1 MKKVIIYLSILAGF
15 ASCSREDIDLS
26 PAEIRPIL
34 FSGSVENSSSAVT
47 RAGESVVEDPKP
59 EAMNGT
65 PDYGT
70 IYIRRTAEEKFEKE
84 SFIDMDDFQE
94 FMVNVGDLEC
104 IKGGCWYWN
113 NPKYHL
119 FHAWNLPTT
128 KGTLDDVA
136 VSGDEKQ
143 LVTIDDESHRFGT
156 VDFSM
161 DKRYSYTIKEQG
173 KDPEKIYFLSNLEYF
188 IGAVAGPLTKTSNGG
203 GEYVTLP
210 FKHLV
215 AKIIVKEIRHIKADG
230 SDGTPDTKDIPIP
243 FYMPNMPNKAY
254 WTTGVP
260 APSSSIDWNSYIPQ
274 EPQVTLESPD
284 NSLPSLEAED
294 YGVSGKLQRGDAFY
308 IFPCKFSEQNKIT
321 KQPFGQIQFK
331 LGNAWY
337 YGSLDSITTVKEL
350 KAGECISVTLRMKD
364 GTVKGIYPHI
374 ENWSDGN
381 REDITQHDRPG
392 IYNETDWQRLID
404 WLERWKT
411 NNDAPAPPGL
421 LDDEGNLNLYG
432 NLNVSELA
440 EKYSQSDLITEYLQK
455 KGKKLMG
462 NGHRIKMKNSGWNA
476 NENVGKFI
484 DELYVS
490 EKTDTGW
497 DTKYYGN
504 D

>member
-15 ASCSREDIDLS
+15 ASCSREDVDLS

-94 FMVNVGDLEC
+94 FRVNVGDLEC

-113 NPKYHL
+113 NPKRHL

-128 KGTLDDVA
+128 KGTLKDA
-136 VSGDEKQ
+136 PVSGEEKP
-143 LVTIDDESHRFGT
+143 LVTIDESHRFGT

-188 IGAVAGPLTKTSNGG
+188 IGAVAGPLSKTSNGG

-215 AKIIVKEIRHIKADG
+215 AKIIVKEIKHIEADG
-230 SDGTPDTKDIPIP
+230 SVPADAPSDWAQ
-243 FYMPNMPNKAY
+243 YMPE
-254 WTTGVP
+254 
-260 APSSSIDWNSYIPQ
+260 
-274 EPQVTLESPD
+274 EPKVTLESPD

-337 YGSLDSITTVKEL
+337 YGTLESITTVKEL

-404 WLERWKT
+404 WLERRET
-411 NNDAPAPPGL
+411 NPNVPAPPGL

-440 EKYSQSDLITEYLQK
+440 EKYSQSDLITQYLK
-455 KGKKLMG
+455 DNNVKLYG
-462 NGHRIKMKNSGWNA
+462 NDHRIKMKNSGWSA
-476 NENVGKFI
+476 DEDCV

-497 DTKYYGN
+497 STKYYE
-504 D
+504 